1 VTLPI
6 WLTLS
11 NKALQ
16 AFFSIPVWM
25 RVGLVT
31 NKSSPTICTGSP
43 TALVRLRHARQE
55 RRRERERE
63 KGVSGSLANAQASER
78 ASERPT

>member
-1 VTLPI
+1 MTLPI

-43 TALVRLRHARQE
+43 TALVRLRHAHQE
-55 RRRERERE
+55 RRGRERE
-63 KGVSGSLANAQASER
+63 GSQRQFGECTSKRASER
-78 ASERPT
+78 ATYVA